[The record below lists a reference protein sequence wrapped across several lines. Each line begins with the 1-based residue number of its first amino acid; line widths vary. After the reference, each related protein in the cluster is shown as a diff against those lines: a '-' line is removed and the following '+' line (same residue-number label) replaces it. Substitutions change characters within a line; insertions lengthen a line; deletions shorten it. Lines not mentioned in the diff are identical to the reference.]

1 MIEGARGDRPRTR
14 PCHCSRWNRKIS
26 TSWKGRGR
34 PKVLRDE
41 QLRCTVLCTC
51 VIRKFVSGESSL
63 SRKRFFSNIR
73 HAHSRPVRRRNLLLE
88 RNSSF
93 ATSTGSTFD
102 QLERF
107 EKLLD
112 SIYYRRLEHFPSFI
126 RTGLLIYESMKHLWR
141 TKLGR
146 HERVHRREN

>member
-1 MIEGARGDRPRTR
+1 MHGTLHVRY
-14 PCHCSRWNRKIS
+14 S
-26 TSWKGRGR
+26 
-34 PKVLRDE
+34 KVR
-41 QLRCTVLCTC
+41 
-51 VIRKFVSGESSL
+51 FESL
-63 SRKRFFSNIR
+63 EKMFFSNIR

-126 RTGLLIYESMKHLWR
+126 RTGLLIYESMKHLW
-141 TKLGR
+141 
-146 HERVHRREN
+146 